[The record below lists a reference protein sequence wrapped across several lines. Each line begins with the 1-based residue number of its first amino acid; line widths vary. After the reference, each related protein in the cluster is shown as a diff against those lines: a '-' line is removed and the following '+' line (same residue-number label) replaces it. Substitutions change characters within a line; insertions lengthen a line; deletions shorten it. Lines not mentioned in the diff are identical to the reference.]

1 MQLVTMLAVVVAY
14 PVLCLGFVLWM
25 SRYEDSLPAAVRKAV
40 RTPDPPPILAVPVL
54 PRVPAT
60 TDATSPTVVD
70 LVVPEQRTGPGPSA
84 PPTGLPPAVE
94 RAARS

>member
-40 RTPDPPPILAVPVL
+40 RTPDPPPILAVL
-54 PRVPAT
+54 
-60 TDATSPTVVD
+60 
-70 LVVPEQRTGPGPSA
+70 
-84 PPTGLPPAVE
+84 
-94 RAARS
+94 ARSGISCTRRPQ